1 MSPGSTDR
9 AEALRRDTADPLAGL
24 RSRFRIPPDDLV
36 YFDGNSLG
44 MLPLAT
50 EERLRRAVSEEWGGE
65 LVRGWQHWIDLP
77 VEVGDLLGSELLG
90 AGPGQV
96 LVCDSTTVNL
106 YKLVRAAVDARPDRR
121 VLVTDDDNFPTDR
134 YVLEGIAQERGL
146 LLRIVN
152 SDPVHGVDLD
162 RLASVLDERTAVVS
176 LSHVAYRSGALL
188 DLSTATELAHRVGA
202 LVVWD
207 VAHSVG
213 ALPVDLDA
221 TGADMAVGCTYKY
234 VNAGPGAPAFLYVR
248 RDLQDTLRQPI
259 WGWFGQRDQFAMG
272 PGYHPVDG
280 VGRFLTGTP
289 NILGSYAVAHGVRVL
304 AEAGV
309 ARLREKG
316 SALTAYLIDLADAW
330 LAPLG
335 FELATPRDPV
345 RRGSHVSLRHPDA
358 LRIARALIEWANV
371 VPDFRGPDRLRLG
384 PAPVTTRFLDVWEG
398 MDRLRALVDSGAYRD
413 VDEAPARVT

>member
-1 MSPGSTDR
+1 MASPTDR
-9 AEALRRDTADPLAGL
+9 AHAQRLDAADPLAGL
-24 RSRFRIPPDDLV
+24 RARFRLPVDDLV

-50 EERLRRAVSEEWGGE
+50 EERLRRAVGEEWGGE

-77 VEVGDLLGSELLG
+77 VEVGDLLGAELLG

-96 LVCDSTTVNL
+96 VVCDSTTVNL
-106 YKLVRAAVDARPDRR
+106 YKLVRAAVDARPGRR

-146 LLRIVN
+146 QLRIVN

-162 RLASVLDERTAVVS
+162 RLASVLNERTAVVS

-188 DLSTATELAHRVGA
+188 DLEAATELAHRVGA
-202 LVVWD
+202 FVVWD

-248 RDLQDTLRQPI
+248 RALQDTLRQPI
-259 WGWFGQRDQFAMG
+259 WGWFGQRDQFGMG

-289 NILGSYAVAHGVRVL
+289 NILGSYAVEHGVRVL
-304 AEAGV
+304 ADAGV

-316 SALTAYLIDLADAW
+316 SALTAYLIELADAW
-330 LAPLG
+330 LRPLG
-335 FELATPRDPV
+335 FELATPRAPA

-358 LRIARALIEWANV
+358 FRIARALIERANV

-384 PAPVTTRFLDVWEG
+384 PAPVTTRFVDVWDG
-398 MDRLRALVDSGAYRD
+398 MDRLRALVDSAAYRD
-413 VDEAPARVT
+413 VAEAPARVT